1 MITMTNEAASLITTL
16 VSDSDLP
23 DSAGL
28 RLGTDPFSGSLAMSL
43 SRRPK
48 ASDVVVGHNG
58 ALLFLA
64 STVADRL
71 ADQTLRAQLEDR
83 PAFFLT
89 A

>member
-1 MITMTNEAASLITTL
+1 MITMTSEAASLITAL

-28 RLGTDPFSGSLAMSL
+28 RLGTDPVLGSLAMNL
-43 SRRPK
+43 TREPK

-71 ADQTLRAQLEDR
+71 DGQTLRAQLQER